1 MRFSGLIALSALV
14 LLAGCGPR
22 PTGDFGRA
30 APSTLH
36 DAAMPM
42 AGTALASARGE
53 PVSNIARADIETEM
67 VDRVWR
73 FLVAPHAQDWAY
85 DTVAELQRTRI
96 TPLGSRAYQP
106 NRYGE
111 WLLRTHYQSSTVRY
125 ATLERHVLADLDTL
139 PTTFAAICAVI
150 ELDGQRAA
158 AARSLSST
166 STAQAANV
174 AARRMENEQVIQR
187 FVEVLD
193 YRYRSY
199 DLALDRLLIETP
211 HADSVTADAALRQL
225 EPWVVRGRSWQFC
238 ARGGSFHPGGGQA
251 TIPSRYSNWA
261 NGSDFVD
268 IK

>member
-1 MRFSGLIALSALV
+1 MPSLRLAALIVLALLSA
-14 LLAGCGPR
+14 CGPR
-22 PTGDFGRA
+22 PIGDFGRA

-36 DAAMPM
+36 DVALPL

-53 PVSNIARADIETEM
+53 PVSDIARDDLETEM
-67 VDRVWR
+67 ADRVWR
-73 FLVAPHAQDWAY
+73 FLIAPHAQDWAY

-106 NRYGE
+106 TRYGE

-125 ATLERHVLADLDTL
+125 STLERHVLADLDTL

-150 ELDGQRAA
+150 QLDAQRTTAVA
-158 AARSLSST
+158 SLSSA
-166 STAQAANV
+166 SAAQAANV
-174 AARRMENEQVIQR
+174 AARRAENEQVIQR

-211 HADSVTADAALRQL
+211 HANSVSADAALRQL
-225 EPWVVRGRSWQFC
+225 APWAERARNWQFC
-238 ARGGSFHPGGGQA
+238 GGGGFAGHGGGQVA
-251 TIPSRYSNWA
+251 IPSRYSGWA
-261 NGSDFVD
+261 SDDGAVD